1 MVASSALTALY
12 PGSFDPFHNGHL
24 DVVEQSVE
32 LFGAVVIAVI
42 AVRVMQVTIDK
53 VVDMIAVGYR
63 FVATAWAMNMI

>member
-1 MVASSALTALY
+1 
-12 PGSFDPFHNGHL
+12 
-24 DVVEQSVE
+24 
-32 LFGAVVIAVI
+32 VVIAVI